1 MQMTEDL
8 IRSVVEQ
15 VLSQMGTAS
24 TNGSS
29 SRVSGTLGVYP
40 TADAAVMAAD
50 AAFAKFRLRPI
61 ADRKAAVDRI
71 KAICVENAEELG
83 RRELDETKIGRL
95 DHKIAKLRD
104 FIPIIPGPEFL
115 HTDIASGD
123 DGITLTD
130 YAPFG
135 VIGAITP
142 VTHSLPTLAANAISM
157 LSSGNT
163 VVFNAHPSGA
173 KVAAEGV
180 RRFNRAIREAIGL
193 DDLVTII
200 DPPTLESASAL
211 FDHRNVKLLVVTG
224 GPAVARAALGS
235 KRRAIV
241 AGPGNPPVVVD
252 TTADLENAAK
262 SIIFGAAFDNNLL
275 CIGEKQV
282 FAVSGIFDG
291 LMDAVARNGG
301 FRLSPPQIEALTKAA
316 FSKGDDGK
324 FHVNKDLV
332 GMDPPVLGKFAGVS
346 VPQGA
351 QILFGETGEDHLF
364 VEHEQMM
371 PFVPF
376 VRVPNV
382 DRAIEMARK
391 SEHGYGHTAVLHS
404 RDTGVMSKMGKAMDC
419 TIFVV
424 NGPSTA
430 GLGGAA
436 VPSFS
441 IAGPTGEGVTTPLT
455 FCRQRRSAIVGGM
468 RVRLS
473 SEGKNRCNSASFSA
487 PRRRPSGT
495 PRSRGSGC
503 SSSRC

>member
-8 IRSVVEQ
+8 IRSVVQQ
-15 VLSQMGTAS
+15 VLSQMSTPG

-29 SRVSGTLGVYP
+29 SKKPLGDSGVYP
-40 TADAAVMAAD
+40 SADAAVSAAESAF
-50 AAFAKFRLRPI
+50 AAFRDRPL
-61 ADRKAAVDRI
+61 ADRKAAIDVI
-71 KAICVENAEELG
+71 KRICVKDADELG
-83 RRELDETKIGRL
+83 RKELDETKIGRL

-104 FIPIIPGPEFL
+104 TVPMVPGVEYL
-115 HTDIASGD
+115 RTEAASGD
-123 DGITLTD
+123 SGLTLTD

-157 LSSGNT
+157 LAAGNT

-180 RRFNRAIREAIGL
+180 RRFNRGIRDAIGL
-193 DDLVTII
+193 DDLITII
-200 DPPTLESASAL
+200 DPPTIESANAL
-211 FDHRNVKLLVVTG
+211 FENRGVKLLVVTG

-252 TTADLENAAK
+252 ATADLDNAAK
-262 SIIFGAAFDNNLL
+262 SIIIGAAFDNNLL

-282 FAVSGIFDG
+282 FGVSSIFDP
-291 LMDAVARNGG
+291 LMEAVGRHGG
-301 FRLSPPQIEALTKAA
+301 FRLAPGQIEALTRAA
-316 FSKGDDGK
+316 FVKADDGK
-324 FHVNKDLV
+324 LHVNKDLV
-332 GMDPPVLGKFAGVS
+332 GQDPAVLGKFAGVD
-346 VPQGA
+346 VPRA
-351 QILFGETGEDHLF
+351 TQILFGETAEDHPF

-376 VRVPNV
+376 VRVPTV
-382 DRAIEMARK
+382 EKAIDLARK

-404 RDTGVMSKMGKAMDC
+404 RDSAVMSRMGKAMDC

-430 GLGGAA
+430 GLVGDA

-455 FCRQRRSAIVGGM
+455 FCRQRRSAVVGGL
-468 RVRLS
+468 RFL
-473 SEGKNRCNSASFSA
+473 
-487 PRRRPSGT
+487 
-495 PRSRGSGC
+495 
-503 SSSRC
+503 